1 MDMTPPLYSRG
12 VGLDFHL
19 AKISACTLIE
29 EPDGSV
35 MGEYPVL
42 GVFKRDLRAL
52 AEWASAF
59 GPEVVVMESTGVY
72 WKSPNA
78 ALERAGIR
86 AWRAW
91 VVNGRHVKTVPGR
104 KTDIADAQWLATLA
118 RAGLLSGSFIPHVAL
133 RNLRLIDRQRQR
145 LGGMLASEKNRLHK
159 ILSNAGI
166 RVTS

>member
-1 MDMTPPLYSRG
+1 M
-12 VGLDFHL
+12 

-35 MGEYPVL
+35 MGEYRVL

-86 AWRAW
+86 AW
-91 VVNGRHVKTVPGR
+91 VVNSRHVKTVPGR

-118 RAGLLSGSFIPHVAL
+118 RAGLLSGSFIPPVAL
-133 RNLRLIDRQRQR
+133 RNLRLIASQRQT
-145 LGGMLASEKNRLHK
+145 LGGSWSRRK
-159 ILSNAGI
+159 IVCTRS
-166 RVTS
+166 

>member
-1 MDMTPPLYSRG
+1 
-12 VGLDFHL
+12 
-19 AKISACTLIE
+19 
-29 EPDGSV
+29 
-35 MGEYPVL
+35 
-42 GVFKRDLRAL
+42 
-52 AEWASAF
+52 
-59 GPEVVVMESTGVY
+59 MESTGVY

-86 AWRAW
+86 AW
-91 VVNGRHVKTVPGR
+91 VVNSRHVKTVPGR